1 MNPSLT
7 LISTAVQGLLAARAE
22 LTVDPDLQLAHT
34 VLILVA
40 ELTER
45 YSVDHFTDEEL
56 ALIRETAV
64 LAGDLLTTYDTGEF
78 E

>member
-1 MNPSLT
+1 MTSSM
-7 LISTAVQGLLAARAE
+7 LISTAVQGLLAARTE

-45 YSVDHFTDEEL
+45 FSVAHFTDEEL
-56 ALIRETAV
+56 ELIKETAV
-64 LAGDLLTTYDTGEF
+64 LAGELLTTYDTGEF

>member
-1 MNPSLT
+1 MTSSM
-7 LISTAVQGLLAARAE
+7 LISSAISGLLAARAE

-40 ELTER
+40 ELIER
-45 YSVDHFTDEEL
+45 YSMDHFAEEEL
-56 ALIRETAV
+56 ELIREAAD
-64 LAGDLLTTYDTGEF
+64 LASDLLTTYETEGEF

>member
-1 MNPSLT
+1 MTSST
-7 LISTAVQGLLAARAE
+7 MISTAIQGLLAARAE
-22 LTVDPDLQLAHT
+22 LSVDPDRQLAHT

-45 YSVDHFTDEEL
+45 YSVDYFTDEEL
-56 ALIRETAV
+56 ALIGETAV
-64 LAGDLLTTYDTGEF
+64 LAGDLLTTYDTEGEF